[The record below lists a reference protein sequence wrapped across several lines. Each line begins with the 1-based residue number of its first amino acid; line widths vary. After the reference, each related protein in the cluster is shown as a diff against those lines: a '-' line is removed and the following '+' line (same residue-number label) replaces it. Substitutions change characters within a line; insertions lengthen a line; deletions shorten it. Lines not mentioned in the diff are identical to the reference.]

1 MKRTFVI
8 NHTEEIRIAMNR
20 IGMKILAMAMIVLL
34 TASTLMAKTRIS
46 FKPGRNSATVTGKLG
61 VSGVKTY
68 VLRAS
73 KGQTLTATL
82 SSDNGKIDFTQGNVH
97 DTQYSITVERTGD
110 VEIIIDNHGK
120 PSRYSLTISIQ

>member
-1 MKRTFVI
+1 MKVLA
-8 NHTEEIRIAMNR
+8 IAM
-20 IGMKILAMAMIVLL
+20 ILML
-34 TASTLMAKTRIS
+34 TASTLMAKTRVR
-46 FKPGRNSATVTGKLG
+46 FQPGRNSATVTGKLG
-61 VSGVKTY
+61 TNGAKTY

-110 VEIIIDNHGK
+110 VDVMIDNHGG
-120 PSRYSLTISIQ
+120 PSRYTLTISIQ

>member
-1 MKRTFVI
+1 MTRV
-8 NHTEEIRIAMNR
+8 
-20 IGMKILAMAMIVLL
+20 GMKIMAMAMIVLL
-34 TASTLMAKTRIS
+34 TASTLMAQTRVR

-61 VSGVKTY
+61 TSGAKTY

-97 DTQYSITVERTGD
+97 DTQYTTTVERTGD
-110 VEIIIDNHGK
+110 VEVMIDNHGG
-120 PSRYSLTISIQ
+120 PSRYTLTISIQ